1 MYDSFSEL
9 IQNAMDAVD
18 RRKKN
23 ETDQDYKRK
32 IWLTINL
39 KENSFLIV
47 DNGTGFNER
56 EFQSF
61 LAPNISF

>member
-39 KENSFLIV
+39 KENSF
-47 DNGTGFNER
+47 
-56 EFQSF
+56 
-61 LAPNISF
+61 